1 MWLLIN
7 PIYAVNIR
15 TLPAVATFPRGSV
28 CELFM
33 NIRCSQVYISSVG
46 KGWGRGQQGL
56 AHTTFY
62 TTYPTNRLS
71 HTIAYYYLRVTRTY
85 VFDTLA
91 INWVVID

>member
-15 TLPAVATFPRGSV
+15 TLPAVATPPRGSV

-56 AHTTFY
+56 AHTTLH
-62 TTYPTNRLS
+62 TTFPTNRCP
-71 HTIAYYYLRVTRTY
+71 HTIAY
-85 VFDTLA
+85 
-91 INWVVID
+91 N